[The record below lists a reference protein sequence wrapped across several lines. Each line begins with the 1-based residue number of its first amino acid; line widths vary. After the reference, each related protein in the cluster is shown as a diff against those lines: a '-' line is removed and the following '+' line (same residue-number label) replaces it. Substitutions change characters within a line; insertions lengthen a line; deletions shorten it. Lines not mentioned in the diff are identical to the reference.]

1 MSTTEEYLDGLLQE
15 TMGQKES
22 DTKTAQPDIP
32 KEEKNVVPAD
42 DNHKMS
48 PDEIAALFAQ
58 MQGDSEPAVEPEPV
72 SEPEPVAEPVNE
84 AVEDVTESQ
93 QPEPVIEQ
101 EPEICYDEKPAEIP
115 QSEPETET
123 ESVKNAE
130 ESDMSDELSALL
142 KEIQAEPDEDESQA
156 ESDADENAETSTEEK
171 QPPQEH
177 I

>member
-58 MQGDSEPAVEPEPV
+58 MQGDSEPAA
-72 SEPEPVAEPVNE
+72 EPEPVAEPVNE
-84 AVEDVTESQ
+84 AMEDVTESQ
-93 QPEPVIEQ
+93 QPEPVIEP
-101 EPEICYDEKPAEIP
+101 EPEVGSEEKPAEIP
-115 QSEPETET
+115 VTEAEVESEVEPEP
-123 ESVKNAE
+123 VV
-130 ESDMSDELSALL
+130 
-142 KEIQAEPDEDESQA
+142 
-156 ESDADENAETSTEEK
+156 
-171 QPPQEH
+171 
-177 I
+177 